1 MSDTIVNRVA
11 NSRLITLNLEDHYHA
26 GERVLYDI
34 RHNLHQGL
42 ILKEKDFRHF
52 IKEQDWQEYAGKN
65 VAITC
70 SAEAIVPTWAY
81 MLLASVLAP
90 YANLVVYGD
99 LTALEQA
106 LFQQAL
112 NNINPEQYKDQ
123 RVVIKGCSKVEVPV
137 YAYVELVRLLRPY
150 AKSIMYGEPCSTVPI
165 YKAR

>member
-52 IKEQDWQEYAGKN
+52 IKEQDWQKYAGKN